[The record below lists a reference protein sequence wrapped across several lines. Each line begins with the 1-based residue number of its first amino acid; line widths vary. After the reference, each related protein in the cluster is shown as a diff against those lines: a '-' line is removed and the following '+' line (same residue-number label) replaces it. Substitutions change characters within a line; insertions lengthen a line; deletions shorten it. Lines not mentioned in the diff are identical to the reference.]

1 MGTDEANKARP
12 NPWQKRSSLGW
23 DDGTASIGW
32 FKRAA
37 KSRAL
42 ANARAPVADDVMSD
56 DAAAEAA
63 KRWGDDYGNMG
74 WVHDGKR
81 SMSKD
86 SMMRMFSKFRKP

>member
-1 MGTDEANKARP
+1 MRNST
-12 NPWQKRSSLGW
+12 
-23 DDGTASIGW
+23 I
-32 FKRAA
+32 
-37 KSRAL
+37 
-42 ANARAPVADDVMSD
+42 PVVCDVMSD